1 MNNET
6 LNAYNYITT
15 NAIVMNFVTR
25 QAFDK
30 IQRDVIAATGVEL
43 SADSVTKMIA
53 DDQTIAARFDQ
64 YLAAAVAVCVSSR
77 LNN

>member
-25 QAFDK
+25 QAFEK
-30 IQRDVIAATGVEL
+30 IQRDVIAATGLEL

-53 DDQTIAARFDQ
+53 DDHTIAARFDQ